1 MRSILVSFLS
11 ILIAAQSPQI
21 DTNATYRFTNDY
33 AGAGKSLTVSRS
45 GDTYTVAMAD
55 TRNSPDQ
62 LWKLVP
68 LGNGKYRLINLTAG
82 DAKSW
87 TRRWR
92 GQYFDIDAKLREL
105 HGTDLDPQSCR
116 QWQVPPDQRL
126 CRPGKSVDT
135 PMSGSQYVMVMADTG
150 NYSGQMWSLT
160 KATSPV
166 ASSTVTVQVATRDNP
181 SPQIIQAPQIDP
193 NATYR
198 VTSDYLASAFPLGPG
213 RSLSVSNN
221 AVVMADTKD
230 FYDQVWKFIPLGGG
244 KYRLINPRWRGASRW
259 TRK

>member
-82 DAKSW
+82 DGKSLDTPMSGANYLISMQNTGNYTGQIW
-87 TRRWR
+87 TLNAVGNGR
-92 GQYFDIDAKLREL
+92 Y
-105 HGTDLDPQSCR
+105 
-116 QWQVPPDQRL
+116 RL
-126 CRPGKSVDT
+126 TNDYAGPGKSVDT

-160 KATSPV
+160 KASPQ
-166 ASSTVTVQVATRDNP
+166 AATATVTVQAP
-181 SPQIIQAPQIDP
+181 AQLAMPQIAVPPQIDP

-198 VTSDYLASAFPLGPG
+198 VTSDYLASVFPSGPG
-213 RSLSVSNN
+213 RSFRVSNN
-221 AVVMADTKD
+221 AVVMTDT
-230 FYDQVWKFIPLGGG
+230 
-244 KYRLINPRWRGASRW
+244 
-259 TRK
+259 